1 MSDQRQQLDSDTL
14 QWETWS
20 MGNLQL
26 VDGKHGLGSGQDT
39 DEPEQAFLTKE
50 QGFHAGYEEGF
61 GEGRRA
67 GHKEGFDEGR
77 EEGFNKGLAD
87 AEAQSR
93 RDLENRVKQL
103 LQPISNLV
111 EQFETAMAGLDE
123 NVSEQL
129 VALAL
134 TVGRQLARSRLDDDK
149 NLVLETVREL
159 LHLET
164 SPLCKPCLW
173 LHPEDLKIVQEF
185 MQTEINAAEWR
196 LQPDPLLTRGGCKLT
211 TSNEEHDATW
221 ETRCAAV
228 MSTIR
233 QRSQKDQSDES
244 AEAPV

>member
-1 MSDQRQQLDSDTL
+1 MSDQRKQLDSDKP

-20 MGNLQL
+20 MASLKL
-26 VDGKHGLGSGQDT
+26 VDNKYLLADGQET
-39 DEPEQAFLTKE
+39 SEHEEAFLTQE

-67 GHKEGFDEGR
+67 GHKEGFSEGK
-77 EEGFNKGLAD
+77 EEGFSKGLAD
-87 AEAQSR
+87 AQAQSR
-93 RDLENRVKQL
+93 RDLETQVKQL
-103 LQPISNLV
+103 LQPITHLV

-123 NVSEQL
+123 NISEQL

-134 TVGRQLARSRLDDDK
+134 TAGRQLARTRLDEDES
-149 NLVLETVREL
+149 LVLETVREL

-185 MQTEINAAEWR
+185 MKDEITAAEWR
-196 LQPDPLLTRGGCKLT
+196 LQPDPMLTRGGCKLT

-233 QRSQKDQSDES
+233 QRSQNEPSEKTVEKP
-244 AEAPV
+244 A